1 MTQAAT
7 PEFDFKLTAQEV
19 DAVMIALQTCVNVPF
34 SANFLMNLVTKINA
48 QGQPQL
54 QAIAVQTEPEAPE
67 EPIKAGG
74 TD

>member
-1 MTQAAT
+1 MIQDT

-34 SANFLMNLVTKINA
+34 SANFLMNLVTKINK

-54 QAIAVQTEPEAPE
+54 QAMAVQSDIPPEDT
-67 EPIKAGG
+67 KAGG

>member
-1 MTQAAT
+1 MTQSA
-7 PEFDFKLTAQEV
+7 PEFEFKLTAQEV

-34 SANFLMNLVTKINA
+34 SANFLMNLVSKINA

-54 QAIAVQTEPEAPE
+54 QAMAVQPDAEPA